1 MSHHLSAKQQEES
14 LKLVIHLAKKALSE
28 LITSIP
34 DPIPWEKQIDYVTAI
49 AHVESM
55 RHNINA

>member
-14 LKLVIHLAKKALSE
+14 LKLVIHLAKIALGE

-34 DPIPWEKQIDYVTAI
+34 DPILWEKQIDYVTAI